1 MYGKKEVTKQ
11 PIPQKADYM
20 SIVAIQEVI
29 DKLPLTH
36 LQTSLHQFLEPLS
49 VLLPDARLGKVAEL
63 GIAGIVAA
71 QSPLISQMGRMVP
84 RDEASTR
91 AASARFYRFVH
102 NPRVGSKRI
111 FKGLYHCARQTIATE
126 NPPYLVVALD
136 PVNFEKPYT
145 TKLAGVST
153 VHKATPPNERGKAR
167 LARGYP
173 AMTACVVNTR
183 VPAITYANWFS
194 YKEDFISQNRELW
207 RSVRLTRAVAA
218 GRRLRFVADAGFDDQ
233 KIFEWFRHQD
243 EFVIRLS
250 HLERLVEVYNERTG
264 QWEAERLKDLVHTVL
279 WQGHW
284 QVEFNHAGKRRQ
296 ATIAVGYFKIRLP
309 ATQQELGIMVAEEEV
324 GEEAG
329 RRIVL
334 GTNVPLSSLGIAQK
348 VYEDWRLRGRIEAGY
363 RFDQEAGLDVEK
375 LAVQDLEAMRCVFG
389 LVLLAAQFVF
399 YLLQEWPPAAVMWVR
414 ELGGKVGTKQDRD
427 GPYIFL
433 QGLVALY
440 QSWLALS
447 FVRINPFPHSLF
459 AQKWK

>member
-1 MYGKKEVTKQ
+1 
-11 PIPQKADYM
+11 M

-29 DKLPLTH
+29 DKLPLAH
-36 LQTSLHQFLEPLS
+36 LQTSLQEFLQPLTA
-49 VLLPDARLGKVAEL
+49 LLPDQRLRRVAEL
-63 GIAGIVAA
+63 GLAGIIAA

-84 RDEASTR
+84 RDEASPR

-102 NPRVGSKRI
+102 NERVGSKRI
-111 FKGLYHCARQTIATE
+111 FKGLYHRARQTVAKE

-153 VHKATPPNERGKAR
+153 VHKATRPNEKGKAR

-207 RSVRLTRAVAA
+207 RSVRLTRTVLA
-218 GRRLRFVADAGFDDQ
+218 GRTLRFVTDAGFDDQ
-233 KIFEWFRHQD
+233 KIFEWFRNRD

-250 HLERLVEVYNERTG
+250 HLERLVEVYNERELR
-264 QWEAERLKDLVHTVL
+264 WEAERLEDLVKTVL

-284 QVEFNHAGKRRQ
+284 QVEFNHAGKTRQ

-309 ATQQELGIMVAEEEV
+309 LTHQELGVIVAEEEV

-329 RRIVL
+329 RRLVL
-334 GTNVPLSSLGIAQK
+334 GTNVELSSLGIAQR

-375 LAVQDLEAMRCVFG
+375 IGVQDLEAMRCVFG

-399 YLLQEWPPAAVMWVR
+399 YLLEEWPPQAIKWIR
-414 ELGGKVGTKQDRD
+414 ELGGKVGTNQDRD

-440 QSWLALS
+440 QSWLTLS
-447 FVRINPFPHSLF
+447 FVRINPFPHTLF
-459 AQKWK
+459 AQKWRSV